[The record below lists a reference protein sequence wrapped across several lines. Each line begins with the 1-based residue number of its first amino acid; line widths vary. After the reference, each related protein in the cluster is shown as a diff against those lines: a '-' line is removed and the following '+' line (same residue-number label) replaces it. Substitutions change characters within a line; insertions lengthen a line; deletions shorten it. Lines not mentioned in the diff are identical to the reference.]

1 MDQSERPE
9 DERNIDI
16 LFRNGNITVF
26 GIVLAFSLGFLNSWT
41 SNPNEWR
48 LDDLPTLVLISL
60 GIVFQGV
67 ALWQLLRLNSL
78 QRKVFESGTRKFAIG
93 LVLTASGMLLSIAI
107 DVARTLI

>member
-1 MDQSERPE
+1 MDHSDGPE
-9 DERNIDI
+9 EQRDIDV

-41 SNPNEWR
+41 SNPNEWQ
-48 LDDLPTLVLISL
+48 LDDLPTLALISF
-60 GIVFQGV
+60 GIVFQAL

-78 QRKVFESGTRKFAIG
+78 KQSVFESGTRKFAIG

-107 DVARTLI
+107 DVARILI

>member
-1 MDQSERPE
+1 MDHNDGPEGER
-9 DERNIDI
+9 DIDI

-48 LDDLPTLVLISL
+48 LDDLPTLALISL
-60 GIVFQGV
+60 GIVFQGL

-78 QRKVFESGTRKFAIG
+78 KRKVFESGTRKFAIG
-93 LVLTASGMLLSIAI
+93 LVLTASGMMLSIAI